1 MLQNKLRILILDD
14 LPEKGWVLS
23 RILNFNGC
31 SANSLTYPLNGIDRV
46 EKERPDLLILDL
58 NFSEASI
65 IRILQKIRENN
76 PSLPIFIY
84 SDSVTEQ
91 FENQATKLRG
101 CVFFPKADVEQI
113 LDQIKQLSLNNKQ
126 RELATPHIS
135 KGEKERNLKPATINC
150 CTPEKKEGGEKRWQ
164 SKKTLALPA

>member
-1 MLQNKLRILILDD
+1 VLQNRPRILILDD

-31 SANSLTYPLNGIDRV
+31 SANSLTYPQNGIDGI

-65 IRILQKIRENN
+65 IRILQKIRESN

-84 SDSVTEQ
+84 SDSLTEQ
-91 FENQATKLRG
+91 FENQATQLRG
-101 CVFFPKADVEQI
+101 CVFFPEGDVEQI
-113 LDQIKQLSLNNKQ
+113 LDRI
-126 RELATPHIS
+126 
-135 KGEKERNLKPATINC
+135 EKFC
-150 CTPEKKEGGEKRWQ
+150 
-164 SKKTLALPA
+164 

>member
-1 MLQNKLRILILDD
+1 MLQNRPRILILDD

-23 RILNFNGC
+23 RILN
-31 SANSLTYPLNGIDRV
+31 SKDYYANSVTYPQNGIDRI

-65 IRILQKIRENN
+65 IRILQKIRESN

-91 FENQATKLRG
+91 FENQATKLEG
-101 CVFFPKADVEQI
+101 SVFFPKAVKQI
-113 LDQIKQLSLNNKQ
+113 LDRIEKLLLNNK
-126 RELATPHIS
+126 ES
-135 KGEKERNLKPATINC
+135 KLNTLCVSKD
-150 CTPEKKEGGEKRWQ
+150 EKKGGDKRWQ
-164 SKKTLALPA
+164 SKKTLDLPA

>member
-1 MLQNKLRILILDD
+1 MLQNRPRILILDD

-23 RILNFNGC
+23 RILN
-31 SANSLTYPLNGIDRV
+31 SKDYYANSVTYPQNGIDRI

-65 IRILQKIRENN
+65 IRILQKIRESN

-101 CVFFPKADVEQI
+101 CVFFPEGDVEQI
-113 LDQIKQLSLNNKQ
+113 LDRIEKLLLNNK
-126 RELATPHIS
+126 ES
-135 KGEKERNLKPATINC
+135 KLNTLCVSKD
-150 CTPEKKEGGEKRWQ
+150 EKKGGDKRWQ
-164 SKKTLALPA
+164 SKKTLDLPA